1 MTIQSNF
8 RPKQGAGQI
17 ASPAVGSAV
26 LTIGAGSR
34 TLRVKNTG
42 ATNPM
47 SVRTGLASDGT
58 LTAVVN
64 TDLTIYPGEVVYIEK
79 DPRHDTLAHVSTAGT
94 TLHVIPGEG
103 GVGSGN

>member
-8 RPKQGAGQI
+8 RPKQGSGQI

-26 LTIGAGSR
+26 LTIGDGSR
-34 TLRVKNTG
+34 TLRIKNTG

-47 SVRTGLASDGT
+47 SVRTGRASDGT
-58 LTAVVN
+58 VTAVVN
-64 TDLTIYPGEVVYIEK
+64 TDLTLYPGEVVYIEK

-94 TLHVIPGEG
+94 TMHVIAGEG
-103 GVGSGN
+103 GMGSGN